1 MSPDLLSRR
10 ALNRTTLHR
19 QRLLSRGGDIE
30 ETIEHLLGLQTQNPL
45 DPYFALA
52 CRLDNFAPEQLGQL
66 LTDRVVVRT
75 AVMRGTLHL
84 LTSADYKQLQP
95 TFAPVLERV
104 FNSTSFATDIAGMNR
119 SELLSAAEKLLAREP
134 MTRADLG
141 RQLETRW
148 PDTPGASMA
157 HAATY
162 LLPVVQTTPRGV
174 WGAKGA
180 ATWAPS
186 RQWLG
191 DGDSKPE
198 PLDQIVLRYLAAFG
212 PASVA
217 DIRVWSGL
225 TGLREVL
232 DGIRHR
238 LRTWKDEDG
247 KELFDLPDAVH
258 PDPETPAPPRFLPE
272 YDNVLLGH
280 ADRSRFFLDGATPA
294 GWVGNLLV
302 DGFFAGS
309 WEMKEPRPSMC
320 LMVTPHTKLTHGQ
333 RHEVECEG
341 YQLLSTLSSDARET
355 SVEIGSPNSP
365 ASQESINSA
374 VSVEGAVRR

>member
-19 QRLLSRGGDIE
+19 QRLLSSSVHVE
-30 ETIEHLLGLQTQNPL
+30 ETIEHLLGLQAQNPL

-52 CRLDNFAPEQLGQL
+52 CRLDDFAPEQLGQF
-66 LTDRVVVRT
+66 LTDRVVVR
-75 AVMRGTLHL
+75 AAAMRGTLHL
-84 LTSADYKQLQP
+84 LTSADYKRLRT

-104 FNSTSFATDIAGMNR
+104 FNSTSFANDIAGMSR
-119 SELLSAAEKLLAREP
+119 SELLRAAEDLLAEEP

-141 RQLETRW
+141 RQLATRW

-157 HAATY
+157 QAVTY
-162 LLPVVQTTPRGV
+162 LLPVIQTTPRGV

-180 ATWAPS
+180 ATWTPS
-186 RQWLG
+186 RKWLG
-191 DGDSKPE
+191 DGDWKPE

-212 PASVA
+212 PASVS

-225 TGLREVL
+225 AGLRAVV
-232 DGIRHR
+232 DAIGPR
-238 LRTWKDEDG
+238 LRTWKTENGDE
-247 KELFDLPDAVH
+247 LLDLPDAVH

-280 ADRSRFFLDGATPA
+280 ADRSRFFPDGATPK
-294 GWVGNLLV
+294 GWLGNLLV

-309 WEMKEPRPSMC
+309 WDLEDSKPLKR
-320 LMVTPHTKLTHGQ
+320 LRVTPRVKLTREE
-333 RHEVECEG
+333 RHETESEG
-341 YQLLSTLSSDARET
+341 YRMLSTLYGDAPEA
-355 SVEIGSPNSP
+355 SVEIATP
-365 ASQESINSA
+365 
-374 VSVEGAVRR
+374 